1 MSIKDLLHQ
10 ATSLVYDADETPAKP
25 ATKIPTSNVPH
36 PAFNVP
42 MPTVPSGAFGA
53 APAASPFAIP
63 TTVVV
68 DEKLYQSIL
77 SKTNFNTTA
86 VGKAVIK
93 YYDALEGVIADQSGR
108 FKAAIAQAQKL
119 DGVTPDQVLAT
130 FDQMQAALDGDA
142 ANFAK
147 LAQSE
152 EATQITARQTKITQ
166 LQNQLDDINRQITQ
180 IQTELSGAQGT
191 HANAVAQYGAAHD
204 KRAAEIQSQKA
215 QVASLLR

>member
-10 ATSLVYDADETPAKP
+10 ATSLVYTEDEKPATS
-25 ATKIPTSNVPH
+25 ATKIPLSNVPH

-42 MPTVPSGAFGA
+42 MPTVSTGGLGA
-53 APAASPFAIP
+53 APATSPFAIP

-77 SKTNFNTTA
+77 GKTNFNTTA

-93 YYDALEGVIADQSGR
+93 YYDALEGVIADQNGR

-119 DGVTPDQVLAT
+119 DGITPDQVLST

-147 LAQSE
+147 LAASE

-166 LQNQLDDINRQITQ
+166 LQNQLDDINRQIAQ
-180 IQTELSGAQGT
+180 LQTELSSAQGT

-204 KRAAEIQSQKA
+204 KRSQEIQVQKA
-215 QVASLLR
+215 QVAGLLR

>member
-10 ATSLVYDADETPAKP
+10 ATSLVYEAEPEATKP

-42 MPTVPSGAFGA
+42 MPVSTGALGA

-77 SKTNFNTTA
+77 SKTNFNTTN
-86 VGKAVIK
+86 VGKAVIR
-93 YYDALEGVIADQSGR
+93 YYDALEGVIADQSQR
-108 FKAAIAQAQKL
+108 FKAAIGQAQKL
-119 DGVTPDQVLAT
+119 DGITPDQVLAT
-130 FDQMQAALDGDA
+130 FDQMQAALDADQ
-142 ANFAK
+142 ANFQK
-147 LAQSE
+147 LATSE
-152 EATQITARQTKITQ
+152 ETNQITARQTKITQ
-166 LQNQLDDINRQITQ
+166 LQQQVSDLNNQIAQ
-180 IQTELSGAQGT
+180 LSTDLTSAQGT

-204 KRAAEIQSQKA
+204 KRSQEIQVQKA
-215 QVASLLR
+215 QVAGLLR